1 MTWPA
6 VVLLLSLGGLG
17 ALCVRTVI
25 RAANRADADEAQRE
39 LLALLAEQAA
49 DRTIADNLDV

>member
-1 MTWPA
+1 MTWPT
-6 VVLLLSLGGLG
+6 VVLLSLGGLG

-25 RAANRADADEAQRE
+25 RAANRAPADEAQRE

-49 DRTIADNLDV
+49 DRAIADNLDV